1 MTSIQQIIADVA
13 SGKLTPEQGEAA
25 IAALENES
33 SAAQSGAD
41 AAWTVVDEA
50 PEQAQDAGEPFAE
63 RTRDRLDEQA

>member
-50 PEQAQDAGEPFAE
+50 PG
-63 RTRDRLDEQA
+63 